1 MNSKTSPALSKSR
14 FIAGL
19 QCHLRLWY
27 QCYAPQ
33 LASEVSPAK
42 QALFDTGHEVGKLA
56 TQLYPDGILVEED
69 NFHHEDA
76 VRSTGKLMND
86 LQVPAIYEAAFFNDN
101 VRVRADIIER
111 VDDGSWNL
119 VEVKSSTS
127 VKHVYLTDVAVQ
139 YFVLQGAGVT
149 LNQAGILFINNQ
161 YTYDGHDLD
170 LESLFSYNDLSEQVV
185 GMQAE
190 IAVRLKEL
198 GKMLTGA
205 EAPGIKPSRHCMRP
219 YLCEFWD
226 YCTRKVPEFWVL
238 NLNGITQ
245 ERLDEL
251 TEMDVQ
257 DIRNIPD
264 SFQLTPI
271 QDRIRTSVIEQSE
284 YISAELENEL
294 ADVIYPIHFLDFE
307 TAGCAIPRYAN
318 TRPYQAIPFQWSNHI
333 LNEDG
338 ILQHHAYL
346 CREDKDPR
354 EEFVATLLDA
364 LAKDGTI
371 FIYTTY
377 EKTII
382 GQLAQHLPEYH
393 DRLNET
399 LGRFKDLCDIIRR
412 HYYHVKFHGSF
423 SLKFVLPA
431 LLPHLSYNNLIIQ
444 EGNQASLEYLRMIDP
459 ATPPAEK
466 KKIRK
471 NLLDYC
477 GHDTLAM
484 VKIREELLRRV
495 FN

>member
-1 MNSKTSPALSKSR
+1 MNTRTSPALSKSR

-27 QCYAPQ
+27 QCYEPQ

-42 QALFDTGHEVGKLA
+42 QALFDTGHEVGKMA

-69 NFHHEDA
+69 HFHHEDA
-76 VRSTGKLMND
+76 VRSTGNLLND
-86 LQVPAIYEAAFFNDN
+86 PQVPAIFEAAFFNDN
-101 VRVRADIIER
+101 VRVRADIIDR

-127 VKHVYLTDVAVQ
+127 VKHVYITDVAVQ
-139 YFVLQGAGVT
+139 YHVLQGSGVT
-149 LNQAGILFINNQ
+149 INRAGILFINNQ
-161 YTYDGHDLD
+161 YQYNGHELD
-170 LESLFSYNDLSEQVV
+170 LESLFSYSDLTEQVV

-190 IAVRLKEL
+190 IAVLLKEL
-198 GKMLTGA
+198 GEMLA
-205 EAPGIKPSRHCMRP
+205 CARAPDIKPSRHCMRP

-226 YCTRKVPEFWVL
+226 YCTRNMPEFWVL
-238 NLNGITQ
+238 NLNGFTQ

-251 TEMDVQ
+251 AEINVQ

-271 QDRIRTSVIEQSE
+271 QDRIRTCVIKQTE
-284 YISAELENEL
+284 YISDELEAELTN
-294 ADVIYPIHFLDFE
+294 VIYPIHFLDFE
-307 TAGCAIPRYAN
+307 TASSAIPRYAD
-318 TRPYQAIPFQWSNHI
+318 TRPYQAVPFQWSNHI
-333 LNEDG
+333 LNKDG
-338 ILQHHAYL
+338 TLQHRAYL

-354 EEFVATLLDA
+354 EEFSITLLEA

-382 GQLAQHLPEYH
+382 SQLAQHLPEYH
-393 DRLNET
+393 DQLNET
-399 LGRFKDLCDIIRR
+399 LSRFKDLCDIIRK
-412 HYYHVKFHGSF
+412 HYYHAKFHGSF

-466 KKIRK
+466 KKIGE

-484 VKIREELLRRV
+484 VKIREELLNARA
-495 FN
+495 

>member
-1 MNSKTSPALSKSR
+1 MNMRTSPALSKSR

-27 QCYAPQ
+27 QCYESQ

-42 QALFDTGHEVGKLA
+42 RALFDTGHEVGNMA
-56 TQLYPDGILVEED
+56 TQLYPQGILVEE
-69 NFHHEDA
+69 NHFHHEDA

-86 LQVPAIYEAAFFNDN
+86 PQVPAIFEAAFFNDN

-111 VDDGSWNL
+111 IDDGSWNL
-119 VEVKSSTS
+119 IEVKSSTS
-127 VKHVYLTDVAVQ
+127 VKHVYINDVAVQ
-139 YFVLQGAGVT
+139 YHVLQGSGVT
-149 LNQAGILFINNQ
+149 VNRAGILFINNQ
-161 YTYDGHDLD
+161 YRYSGHKLD
-170 LESLFSYNDLSEQVV
+170 LESLFSFSDLTEQVV
-185 GMQAE
+185 DMQAE
-190 IAVRLKEL
+190 IAVLLIKL
-198 GKMLTGA
+198 GQMLA
-205 EAPGIKPSRHCMRP
+205 CARAPDIKPSRHCMRP

-226 YCTRKVPEFWVL
+226 YCTRNMPEFWVL

-245 ERLDEL
+245 EGLDEL
-251 TEMDVQ
+251 AEIDVQ
-257 DIRNIPD
+257 DIRHIPD

-271 QDRIRTSVIEQSE
+271 QDRIRTSVIQERE
-284 YISAELENEL
+284 YISDELENEL
-294 ADVIYPIHFLDFE
+294 TDVIYPIHFLDFE
-307 TAGCAIPRYAN
+307 TASSAIPRYAG
-318 TRPYQAIPFQWSNHI
+318 TRPYQAVPFQWSNHI
-333 LNEDG
+333 LNEDST
-338 ILQHHAYL
+338 LQHHAYL

-354 EEFVATLLDA
+354 EEFTITLLEA

-393 DRLNET
+393 DQLNET
-399 LGRFKDLCDIIRR
+399 LSRFKDLCDIIRK

-459 ATPPAEK
+459 ATPPAGK

-484 VKIREELLRRV
+484 VKIREELLGRY